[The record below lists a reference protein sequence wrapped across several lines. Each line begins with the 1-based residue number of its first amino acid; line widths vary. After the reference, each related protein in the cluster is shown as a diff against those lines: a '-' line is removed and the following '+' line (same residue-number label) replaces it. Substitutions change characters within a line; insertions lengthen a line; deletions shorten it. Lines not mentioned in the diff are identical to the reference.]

1 MRRLFEKIFVIAFAV
16 LGAYYV
22 FLGTGTLARLMEVT
36 DRWIYL
42 SGDSDFRLDRPQFA
56 FMIAIG
62 ACGVAVF
69 GAATVHASWRWWRGQ
84 ATPRRWLVLT
94 VIAPLLHAPWFMYR
108 IIATWRLPRFLA
120 ADALRI
126 VGFRFVVICA
136 CYFLAWA
143 FIEIWRTD
151 YENTRRV
158 H

>member
-1 MRRLFEKIFVIAFAV
+1 MTRIFERVVALAFAA
-16 LGAYYV
+16 LGLYFA
-22 FLGTGTLARLMEVT
+22 FLGTRTLARLMEVT
-36 DRWIYL
+36 DRWVYL
-42 SGDSDFRLDRPQFA
+42 SGDADFKADRSQFA
-56 FMIAIG
+56 VMIALG
-62 ACGVAVF
+62 ACAVAVF
-69 GAATVHASWRWWRGQ
+69 GAATVHASWRWWRCRVTQ
-84 ATPRRWLVLT
+84 RHWLVLAL
-94 VIAPLLHAPWFMYR
+94 IAPLLHAPWFMYR